1 MGEPEKYPGY
11 CTGWSRE
18 RTMQGRGPIS
28 MEQTAE
34 ISPKTQQPKRRQAT
48 PAFKLLVYLMYTGGT
63 SCLRVSQGRDYIYI
77 TSFRTLARLMG
88 TSVTASVIRKWLVFL
103 EDRGYIDSVV
113 FSENLRQAKVRLRP
127 PRNVG
132 ALRV

>member
-1 MGEPEKYPGY
+1 V
-11 CTGWSRE
+11 
-18 RTMQGRGPIS
+18 
-28 MEQTAE
+28 EQIE
-34 ISPKTQQPKRRQAT
+34 DNIPRIRQVRRRQAT

-63 SCLRVSQGRDYIYI
+63 SCIRVSQGRDYIYI

-103 EDRGYIDSVV
+103 EDRGYVDSVV
-113 FSENLRQAKVRLRP
+113 FSENLRQAKVKLRP